1 MAVAKVVP
9 VINQIELHPKL
20 TQQDLRAFCAAITI
34 QAWSPLMQGKLLKDD
49 TVLAIADAQQKSA
62 AQVLLRWAIQ
72 QGILVNVKSTH
83 PERMIANAAILISIY
98 QKLTWPA

>member
-1 MAVAKVVP
+1 
-9 VINQIELHPKL
+9 
-20 TQQDLRAFCAAITI
+20 
-34 QAWSPLMQGKLLKDD
+34 MQGKLLKEE

-83 PERMIANAAILISIY
+83 PERMRANAAIFDFHLSEDEMAR
-98 QKLTWPA
+98 LNALNEDLRVGPDPDTFDFH